1 MSGEL
6 TAAGDLIRL
15 MRSRTV
21 PHTTSRLSY
30 HPRASANDI
39 LMPGFHSLLQPL
51 VPAFPSLSFQ
61 PSQNIPTHPSEPL
74 FQETG
79 ILALLIPPIL
89 ARVTQRTTATVASL
103 GLPYRVMEHLSAP
116 DLLELDLADF
126 FVIGAYVVPARSPWS
141 ERTDVDPARRKL
153 AEAVTVLSA
162 LPDKPLLVGG
172 DINGRVGER
181 IPAASFLARSSTDP
195 VVNKRG
201 RWWLRLC
208 SDTSLT
214 ILNGAMKE
222 SIQRGAF
229 TSFQPMGASVNDYC
243 CVSSTLLSRVPDS
256 ALHSEESHTE
266 SYTWSDHAQLNL
278 SIAQSEHLASQI
290 SVAVEEPSHP
300 FIFDDPTPLDI
311 PLKSRLES
319 GVLGDCKQPGKSSV
333 RGLARG
339 GMKWNRVFVL
349 ENGSN
354 DSIAAIL
361 AVLCAA
367 KECPADQQLT
377 IYSASQYAIRSF
389 CYWACDHET
398 EGWSCTN
405 GLILRDSVEWLA
417 QRTAAVEFRWVSTTE
432 PNKSMIESA
441 STVTTTLEEVSEP
454 KGQPPPPISAD
465 EVVDDDEGH
474 RGRKREREL
483 MYGNLLKLLA
493 CRGKSNK
500 PFWLCLRAWT
510 DPKPFKPC
518 VSIGHLHDSFKAR
531 LNPPDIV
538 PDSTPQQFFSRRVT
552 GEDMQEVKRKLH
564 SKSFQS
570 AVGIDKVSYAK
581 TLTIP
586 NQALVDLYHA
596 CMDNVDAP
604 QHLLV
609 TLLIGILK
617 QGEQLMTQRASGS
630 CILLC
635 LFICMQAD
643 TISPNGC
650 EPTY

>member
-1 MSGEL
+1 
-6 TAAGDLIRL
+6 
-15 MRSRTV
+15 
-21 PHTTSRLSY
+21 
-30 HPRASANDI
+30 
-39 LMPGFHSLLQPL
+39 
-51 VPAFPSLSFQ
+51 
-61 PSQNIPTHPSEPL
+61 
-74 FQETG
+74 
-79 ILALLIPPIL
+79 
-89 ARVTQRTTATVASL
+89 
-103 GLPYRVMEHLSAP
+103 
-116 DLLELDLADF
+116 
-126 FVIGAYVVPARSPWS
+126 
-141 ERTDVDPARRKL
+141 
-153 AEAVTVLSA
+153 
-162 LPDKPLLVGG
+162 
-172 DINGRVGER
+172 
-181 IPAASFLARSSTDP
+181 
-195 VVNKRG
+195 
-201 RWWLRLC
+201 
-208 SDTSLT
+208 
-214 ILNGAMKE
+214 MKE

-319 GVLGDCKQPGKSSV
+319 AVSSDEATARLYGDVSSGSPAQAV
-333 RGLARG
+333 YLATASTRE
-339 GMKWNRVFVL
+339 KAAFA
-349 ENGSN
+349 NGSN

-474 RGRKREREL
+474 RGRKR
-483 MYGNLLKLLA
+483 YG
-493 CRGKSNK
+493 G
-500 PFWLCLRAWT
+500 
-510 DPKPFKPC
+510 
-518 VSIGHLHDSFKAR
+518 
-531 LNPPDIV
+531 
-538 PDSTPQQFFSRRVT
+538 T
-552 GEDMQEVKRKLH
+552 G
-564 SKSFQS
+564 
-570 AVGIDKVSYAK
+570 
-581 TLTIP
+581 
-586 NQALVDLYHA
+586 
-596 CMDNVDAP
+596 
-604 QHLLV
+604 
-609 TLLIGILK
+609 
-617 QGEQLMTQRASGS
+617 
-630 CILLC
+630 
-635 LFICMQAD
+635 
-643 TISPNGC
+643 
-650 EPTY
+650 TYVR